1 MARDLTDDFKVE
13 IEGKLV
19 RPIIFAFLDFVDDPV
34 YIWSGVGTVSWN
46 GHSWLGVGNLGGI
59 SAVQETADTIAQN
72 ITLSLSGIPTEY
84 LSDVIEAVKQNTD
97 VQVWFGFLADDNSIV
112 ADPYQVFRGHIDVPT
127 ITEGADT
134 STVSITCENPLI
146 DLQRASGR
154 RYTPDDQRID
164 YSTDKGFDYVAAIQ
178 EWNGTWGKAGAS
190 GNVSPQQYMGGLFG
204 PYKVPKP

>member
-19 RPIIFAFLDFVDDPV
+19 RPIIFVFLDFVDDPV

-46 GHSWLGVGNLGGI
+46 GHSWLGVGNLGGV

-84 LSDVIEAVKQNTD
+84 LSDVIEAVEQNTD
-97 VQVWFGFLADDNSIV
+97 VQVWFGFFADDSVV

-127 ITEGADT
+127 VTEGADT

-146 DLQRASGR
+146 DLQRASNR
-154 RYTPDDQRID
+154 RYMPDDQRID

-178 EWNGTWGKAGAS
+178 DWNGTWGKAGTS
-190 GNVSPQQYMGGLFG
+190 GNVAPQQYIGGLLA
-204 PYKVPKP
+204 PYKIPRP